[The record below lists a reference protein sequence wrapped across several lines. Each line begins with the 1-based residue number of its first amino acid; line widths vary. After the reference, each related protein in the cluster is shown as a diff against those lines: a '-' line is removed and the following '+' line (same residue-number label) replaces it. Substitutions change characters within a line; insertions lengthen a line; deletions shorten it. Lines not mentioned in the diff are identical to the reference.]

1 MDWSSWF
8 RRNLLKNSGSKSTQ
22 NPHKPDQLNQPRQ
35 VILTEEEEQF
45 GVTQQLLDH
54 IKSFTLDIF
63 KNFPLAEDAGSAG
76 VAYCDETPTA
86 TTSANVRKD
95 LSEWQQRHAVLVLS
109 RAQELSQ
116 LRFMLCPCHLKE
128 QQFWRIYFMLVKHH
142 VSEYELQAIRLEKL
156 KKMAIGNEN
165 SSDASAPEIEM
176 AETNQAQSLTP

>member
-63 KNFPLAEDAGSAG
+63 KNFPLADAGSAG

-109 RAQELSQ
+109 RAQ
-116 LRFMLCPCHLKE
+116 
-128 QQFWRIYFMLVKHH
+128 V
-142 VSEYELQAIRLEKL
+142 
-156 KKMAIGNEN
+156 
-165 SSDASAPEIEM
+165 
-176 AETNQAQSLTP
+176 